1 MAGKRL
7 IAQLTPTN
15 VLLAAL
21 IATVTW
27 IGSSQAETLK
37 YLQTGVNQAL
47 TQGAALMERVNSLV
61 RDSSDRKADIQAV
74 NQRIDK
80 MLEPR

>member
-7 IAQLTPTN
+7 IALLTPTN
-15 VLLAAL
+15 VLLAVVITL
-21 IATVTW
+21 IGT
-27 IGSSQAETLK
+27 IGASQAETLK

-47 TQGAALMERVNSLV
+47 TQGAALMERINSLA
-61 RDSSDRKADIQAV
+61 RESGDRKAEIQAV

-80 MLEPR
+80 MLEVR

>member
-61 RDSSDRKADIQAV
+61 HDSADRKAEILAV

-80 MLEPR
+80 LLEKQ